1 MAEAKTKQVKLIE
14 VFKDLF
20 DPHRYKIY
28 YGGRGSGKS
37 TSIAIVLVLLAS
49 QKPLRI
55 LCAREMQNSIQ
66 DSVHKLLS
74 DLIWSL
80 GLQKQF
86 TITKT
91 EIKSK
96 AGAEFIFKGLRHSVG
111 EVKSMEGIDICWVEE
126 AQGVSS
132 DSWDILIPTIRK
144 PDSEIWISFNP
155 DSEQDPT
162 YQQFVVNPPPDSV
175 VHKVN
180 WDMNPYISQELIK
193 EKDHCMKT
201 DYQKYLHVW
210 EGNPKTLSKS
220 CIFADKYRVAEFET
234 PPLEKMEGE
243 RFFFGADW
251 GFAEDPTCLV
261 RCFIKDK
268 CLWVDYE
275 AYGKHVDI
283 DKIPELFLE
292 IPEAGR
298 WLIKGDNSRPEI
310 ISALNKLGMRVTAAK
325 KWQGSVE
332 DGIAHL
338 KNFEQIIIHPRC
350 KNLIQEMAL
359 YSYKVD
365 RVTGEILPTVISK
378 HDHLID
384 SLRYALD
391 GYILSKNAAKQTRLN
406 FMGR

>member
-96 AGAEFIFKGLRHSVG
+96 AGAEFIFKGLRHSVS
-111 EVKSMEGIDICWVEE
+111 EVKSMEGINICWVEE
-126 AQGVSS
+126 AQGVSN
-132 DSWDILIPTIRK
+132 DSWNVLIPTIRK
-144 PDSEIWISFNP
+144 PGSEIWISFNP

-162 YQQFVVNPPPDSV
+162 YQKFVVNPPPDSV

-180 WDMNPYISQELIK
+180 WDMNPYISQELLA
-193 EKDHCMKT
+193 EKDHCKKVN
-201 DYQKYLHVW
+201 YEEYLHVW

-234 PPLEKMEGE
+234 PPLEEMECE

-261 RCFIKDK
+261 RAFIKDK

-275 AYGKHVDI
+275 ACGKHI
-283 DKIPELFLE
+283 EINQIPEMFLE
-292 IPEAGR
+292 VPEAGR
-298 WLIKGDNSRPEI
+298 WLIKGDSSRPEI
-310 ISALNKLGMRVTAAK
+310 ISALNKMGMRVTPAK
-325 KWQGSVE
+325 KWSGSVE

-350 KNLIQEMAL
+350 KNLIHEMAL

-365 RVTGEILPTVISK
+365 RVTGEILPTVIDK
-378 HDHLID
+378 YNHCID
-384 SLRYALD
+384 ALRYALD
-391 GYILSKNAAKQTRLN
+391 GYILSRNAAKQTRLN